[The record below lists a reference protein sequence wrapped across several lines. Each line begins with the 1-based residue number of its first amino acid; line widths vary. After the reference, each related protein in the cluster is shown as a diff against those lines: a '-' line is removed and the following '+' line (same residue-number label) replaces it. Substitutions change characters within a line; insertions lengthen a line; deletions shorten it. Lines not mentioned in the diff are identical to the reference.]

1 MTSTVTRA
9 GRVVREAESEES
21 LLQRS
26 YGSRLGYQC
35 GPARQFEDVEFGQLY
50 QERWMQCNW
59 NKESIISFT
68 GADNPGR
75 WNLVSLLFCTSC

>member
-1 MTSTVTRA
+1 MTCTVARV

-35 GPARQFEDVEFGQLY
+35 GPARQFEDVEFGELY

-59 NKESIISFT
+59 NKGPRISFY
-68 GADNPGR
+68 R
-75 WNLVSLLFCTSC
+75 SR